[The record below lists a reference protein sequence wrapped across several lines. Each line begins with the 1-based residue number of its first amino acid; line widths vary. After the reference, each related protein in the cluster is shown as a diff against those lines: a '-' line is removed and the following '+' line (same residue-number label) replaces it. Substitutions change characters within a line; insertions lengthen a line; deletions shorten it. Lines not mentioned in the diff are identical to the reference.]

1 MKFLYLDNFR
11 GFSDAYIPI
20 KDVTFLV
27 GENSS
32 GKTSVLSIAKI
43 ITSPRFWFGM
53 DFDTEEIRL
62 GHFQDLVSIHSKDK
76 SYFRIGFAERVA
88 SNVEKGKSEVFAFLM
103 TFRERGGMPVLLK
116 YSYISGDVAVTVH
129 LSTRRVG
136 YRVDKISEFNTVDDF
151 IHDVFSS
158 WLTYHRGEVSK
169 LTTLTRKKSIRVS
182 PDLLD
187 IVYQIDQKL
196 RAGRKPMHG
205 FRLPGFS
212 GGIVWL
218 APIRTKPH
226 RTYDEHKLEFSAE
239 GEHTPYLIRKILGS
253 KGEGKRFSA
262 FLEQIGKSSGLFDTV
277 AVKRYGR
284 TATSPFELDIILNSK
299 ALSISNVG
307 YGVSQSLP
315 VFVELFARPKGSWLA
330 VQQPE
335 VHLHPRAQAALG
347 DVLYELAISESK
359 SFLVE
364 THSDY
369 LLDRFRTRF
378 RKNGK
383 KPDAQI
389 LYFERST
396 DGNRIHVLPID
407 ERGELPEG
415 QPKSYQDFFIREQM
429 RILGLS

>member
-1 MKFLYLDNFR
+1 MKVLYLDNFR
-11 GFSDAYIPI
+11 GFSDSYIPI

-53 DFDTEEIRL
+53 DFDTEEIKL
-62 GHFQDLVSIHSKDK
+62 GHYQDLVSIHSRDK
-76 SYFRIGFAERVA
+76 SYFRIGYAEHVP
-88 SNVEKGKSEVFAFLM
+88 SDTEKGKSETSAFLM
-103 TFRERGGMPVLLK
+103 TFRERGGMPSLLK
-116 YSYISGDVAVTVH
+116 YSYVSGDLAVTVH
-129 LSTRRVG
+129 LSTRRVR
-136 YRVDKISEFNTVDDF
+136 YRADKIAEIDTLDDF
-151 IHDVFSS
+151 TRSVFAN
-158 WLTYHRGEVSK
+158 WLTYHKSDSLK
-169 LTTLTRKKSIRVS
+169 MTTLSRKKTARVS

-187 IVYQIDQKL
+187 VIFQIDQKI
-196 RAGRKPMHG
+196 RVGRKAMHG
-205 FRLPGFS
+205 FPLPAFS
-212 GGIVWL
+212 GDIVWL

-226 RTYDEHKLEFSAE
+226 RTYDEPKIEFSAE

-315 VFVELFARPKGSWLA
+315 VFVELFARPKESWLA

-347 DVLYELAISESK
+347 DVFYELAVSESK

-369 LLDRFRTRF
+369 LLDRFRTNF
-378 RKNGK
+378 RKAGK
-383 KPDAQI
+383 KPNAQI
-389 LYFERST
+389 LYFERT
-396 DGNRIHVLPID
+396 TNGNHIHVLPID

-415 QPKSYQDFFIREQM
+415 QPKSYQAFFIREQM